1 MKRILITLGILFLFA
16 MPSSFAQFNNDLT
29 GQMLIGGYLGYS
41 FGMGDVFKDYEDD
54 YVKVTTSAGIGFGG
68 TFYYGVKENM
78 MVGGELMFQHYG
90 GEVTTKASNQYYTY
104 AGEGGSGATKLSIL
118 ANGLYAFNSTD
129 DAGFFLCAGVGLYDY
144 GGMKL
149 GLNAGVLYRK
159 LISDKLYLYG
169 QPRFHLI
176 LASST
181 FELLQ
186 LAVGIQYMLGAD

>member
-1 MKRILITLGILFLFA
+1 MKRILITLGILFLFTI
-16 MPSSFAQFNNDLT
+16 PSSFAQFNNDLT
-29 GQMLIGGYLGYS
+29 GEMLIGGYLGYS
-41 FGMGDVFKDYEDD
+41 IGMGDAFSDYEDA
-54 YVKVTTSAGIGFGG
+54 YATMTRNAGIGFGG

-90 GEVTTKASNQYYTY
+90 VDIENKTTAPYTY
-104 AGEGGSGATKLSIL
+104 PGENGSSSTKLSIL

-129 DAGFFLCAGVGLYDY
+129 DAGFFLCAGIGLYDY

-159 LISDKLYLYG
+159 LISEKLYLYG
-169 QPRFHLI
+169 SPRFHLV

-186 LAVGIQYMLGAD
+186 LAVGVQYMLGAD